1 MRSHDVAE
9 RIGVG
14 AKAMSQSTRHR
25 VFALAAVLALHV
37 ALFWFVRGS
46 MLLHAG
52 RDAPS
57 SAVQRVSLRLVPVA
71 IAVARPEAAPALTKP
86 PEPARAPARVQRSR
100 QTPATTVEPDTT
112 LSISPPT
119 GPTPAPTLSRAEP
132 AASAPDVSLLDSEAT
147 RRAIRASAR
156 APSLTAEVARVGG
169 EPARATAQERLGKEV
184 KDAGRGDCA
193 KGEYAGA
200 GMGLLSLPFLV
211 AAAARGECAR

>member
-1 MRSHDVAE
+1 
-9 RIGVG
+9 
-14 AKAMSQSTRHR
+14 MSQSTRHR
-25 VFALAAVLALHV
+25 AFALAAVLLLHV
-37 ALFWFVRGS
+37 ALFWFMRGS
-46 MLLHAG
+46 TLLPAG

-57 SAVQRVSLRLVPVA
+57 SAVQRVSLRLVPVP
-71 IAVARPEAAPALTKP
+71 IAVARPQAAPALTKP
-86 PEPARAPARVQRSR
+86 PEPARATPRVQRSR
-100 QTPATTVEPDTT
+100 QTPATTVELDTS
-112 LSISPPT
+112 LSISPPI
-119 GPTPAPTLSRAEP
+119 GPKPVPAVSRAEP
-132 AASAPDVSLLDSEAT
+132 TSSAPDVSLLDSEAT

-156 APSLTAEVARVGG
+156 ATSLTAEVARVGG

>member
-1 MRSHDVAE
+1 MPH
-9 RIGVG
+9 
-14 AKAMSQSTRHR
+14 STRHR

-46 MLLHAG
+46 TLLQAG

-57 SAVQRVSLRLVPVA
+57 SALQRVSLRLVPVP
-71 IAVARPEAAPALTKP
+71 IAVVRPQAALAPPKP
-86 PEPARAPARVQRSR
+86 PEPARAPQRVQRSR
-100 QTPATTVEPDTT
+100 RTPATTVEPDTT
-112 LSISPPT
+112 PSI

-132 AASAPDVSLLDSEAT
+132 AANAPEVSLLDSEAT

-156 APSLTAEVARVGG
+156 ATSLTAEVARVGG
-169 EPARATAQERLGKEV
+169 EPQRLTAQERLGKQV

-211 AAAARGECAR
+211 AAAARGECAQ

>member
-1 MRSHDVAE
+1 MPRST
-9 RIGVG
+9 
-14 AKAMSQSTRHR
+14 QHR
-25 VFALAAVLALHV
+25 VVALAAVVLLHV

-46 MLLHAG
+46 ILLHAG

-57 SAVQRVSLRLVPVA
+57 SALQRVTLRVVPVPT
-71 IAVARPEAAPALTKP
+71 AVARPQAPPALTKP
-86 PEPARAPARVQRSR
+86 PEPARASPRVQRSR

-112 LSISPPT
+112 LSI
-119 GPTPAPTLSRAEP
+119 GPVPAPALSRAEP

-147 RRAIRASAR
+147 RRAIRDSAR

-169 EPARATAQERLGKEV
+169 EPARATAQERLGQSV

-211 AAAARGECAR
+211 AAAARGDCAR

>member
-1 MRSHDVAE
+1 
-9 RIGVG
+9 
-14 AKAMSQSTRHR
+14 MSQSTRHR
-25 VFALAAVLALHV
+25 VFALAAVLALHA

-46 MLLHAG
+46 MLLHAE

-57 SAVQRVSLRLVPVA
+57 SAVQRVTLRLVPVP
-71 IAVARPEAAPALTKP
+71 IAVARPQAAPALTKP
-86 PEPARAPARVQRSR
+86 PEPGRASQRVQRSR

-132 AASAPDVSLLDSEAT
+132 AASAPDISLLDSEAT

-156 APSLTAEVARVGG
+156 ATSLTAEVARVGG